1 MGDKSPQGDGQ
12 PGIPGQ
18 DIVLGGGAVQDQGVV
33 IPYGLGRCLGVLT
46 DFTLFSLKDKGQ
58 EYQKYGE
65 DGYGYDG

>member
-12 PGIPGQ
+12 PGVPGQ

-33 IPYGLGRCLGVLT
+33 IPHSLGRCLGILT
-46 DFTLFSLKDKGQ
+46 DFVLFSLKDKGQ

-65 DGYGYDG
+65 DGNGYDG